1 MDRERKKTTP
11 DLLGSL
17 TWVLGGCA
25 LAVLVIVFFVLSAP
39 RKPPRLNTTPGMT
52 TGEQVL
58 LRDPP
63 PARGDPI

>member
-1 MDRERKKTTP
+1 MDRESRKPTS

-25 LAVLVIVFFVLSAP
+25 LAVLVIALLVLSTP

-52 TGEQVL
+52 TGEQVF
-58 LRDPP
+58 LRDQVRMREPL
-63 PARGDPI
+63 

>member
-1 MDRERKKTTP
+1 MDREPRKSTS

-25 LAVLVIVFFVLSAP
+25 LAMLVIALLVLSTP

-58 LRDPP
+58 LRDHLLTKEPL
-63 PARGDPI
+63 

>member
-1 MDRERKKTTP
+1 MNREPKKPTS

-25 LAVLVIVFFVLSAP
+25 IAMLVIALLVLSTP

-52 TGEQVL
+52 TGEQVF
-58 LRDPP
+58 LRDHLLVREPL
-63 PARGDPI
+63 